1 MAKKW
6 ANVAL
11 KAAIFGI
18 VMAAAAPALAATPF
32 QVPIDQAR
40 PLSLKASAT
49 GVVVGNPSIAG
60 VTLQSDKL
68 LFITGKSY
76 GTTNLIIVGE
86 GGRPIY
92 EGLVTVTGDD
102 GAGGVLTVTR
112 GLTTV
117 RQSCNPIC
125 RKTPDISDDPDA
137 FSELNSQVTTHAAR
151 AQGGNK

>member
-6 ANVAL
+6 SSVAL
-11 KAAIFGI
+11 KAAIFG
-18 VMAAAAPALAATPF
+18 MALAAAAPALAGTPF

-40 PLSLKASAT
+40 PLSLKAAAT

-68 LFITGKSY
+68 LFITGKAY

-102 GAGGVLTVTR
+102 SAGGVLTVTR

-117 RQSCNPIC
+117 RQSCNPVC
-125 RKTPDISDDPDA
+125 RKTPEISDDSAA
-137 FSELNSQVTTHAAR
+137 FDELNAQVTAHAAR
-151 AQGGNK
+151 AGGGGK